1 MNKKVKLLSGL
12 LMASIISSSFVDF
25 NNFYSAKASNKIST
39 TRNSSASTRNSSE
52 TSDEEILEE
61 DVLDEEIIEEEVTDE
76 TLEDEMVDE
85 IIEDEESSGTTNLLE
100 MLNSDDSLTMEDI
113 SNFAAPISNS
123 PGFIDEFKTE
133 FPDLSP
139 LRKLSPIDGG
149 SKNYLDVNS
158 ESIQTLPI
166 FLDKPTSIPSIYSE
180 QNMCFTLLNE
190 IESALKDIEL
200 QISEELPSTIFSLQP
215 TIIVFEDTYDI
226 LYNEYY
232 SIVNS
237 NSENQITLNMLL
249 KDTEE
254 KLTILLTSINDF
266 KEQLPDLIDTLNDLV
281 LGSSSSSDSQD
292 EELVSDEELLDEEL
306 TDEEIVDEELTEE
319 EIIDEEIVDEELVEE
334 EIVDEEVVDE
344 ELTDEE
350 IDPTQVILYFGDYGQ
365 ELVYDE
371 ESGSFFQLDP
381 ENPDS
386 GDLVEYTGEVSEM
399 TLAEYLDI
407 DVYFDTNGNELL
419 FDGDTNSY
427 FILNTETGE
436 FEVYSGEVIHMK
448 MKDVLEQSNE

>member
-85 IIEDEESSGTTNLLE
+85 TIEDEESSGTTNLLE

-133 FPDLSP
+133 FPDLNP
-139 LRKLSPIDGG
+139 LRKLSPIDVG

-158 ESIQTLPI
+158 ESIQTLPS
-166 FLDKPTSIPSIYSE
+166 FLNKTTSIPSIYSE

-190 IESALKDIEL
+190 IDSALEDIES

-215 TIIVFEDTYDI
+215 TIIVFEDTYNI

-249 KDTEE
+249 KDTQE
-254 KLTILLTSINDF
+254 KLSTLLTSINDF

-306 TDEEIVDEELTEE
+306 TD
-319 EIIDEEIVDEELVEE
+319 E

-399 TLAEYLDI
+399 TLAEYLNI

-436 FEVYSGEVIHMK
+436 FEVYDGEVIHMK
-448 MKDVLEQSNE
+448 MKDVLEQSSE

>member
-25 NNFYSAKASNKIST
+25 DNFYSAKASNKIST
-39 TRNSSASTRNSSE
+39 TRNSSASTKNSSE

-61 DVLDEEIIEEEVTDE
+61 DVLDEEIIKEEVIDE

-85 IIEDEESSGTTNLLE
+85 TIEDEESSGTTNLLE

-190 IESALKDIEL
+190 IDSALEDIES

-215 TIIVFEDTYDI
+215 TIIVFKDTYNI
-226 LYNEYY
+226 LYDEYY

-254 KLTILLTSINDF
+254 KLTTLLTSINDF
-266 KEQLPDLIDTLNDLV
+266 RGQLPDLIDTLNDLV

-292 EELVSDEELLDEEL
+292 EELVSDDELLNEEL
-306 TDEEIVDEELTEE
+306 TDEEIVDEEIVDEELTDE
-319 EIIDEEIVDEELVEE
+319 EIIDEELVEE
-334 EIVDEEVVDE
+334 EVSDEEVVNE

-371 ESGSFFQLDP
+371 ESDSFFQLDP

-436 FEVYSGEVIHMK
+436 FEVYDGEVIHMK
-448 MKDVLEQSNE
+448 MKDVLEQSSE